1 MRLPGQA
8 AQTDQNGVQVL
19 LLKQIHRLKRLV
31 LSDAQLRRVLGEQ
44 LNVLHA
50 LEWKFRLLDLLL
62 RYRVGRIERVDQF
75 TCSTGWFG

>member
-44 LNVLHA
+44 LNVLHT
-50 LEWKFRLLDLLL
+50 LERKFRLLDLLL
-62 RYRVGRIERVDQF
+62 RYCVGRIERVDQF